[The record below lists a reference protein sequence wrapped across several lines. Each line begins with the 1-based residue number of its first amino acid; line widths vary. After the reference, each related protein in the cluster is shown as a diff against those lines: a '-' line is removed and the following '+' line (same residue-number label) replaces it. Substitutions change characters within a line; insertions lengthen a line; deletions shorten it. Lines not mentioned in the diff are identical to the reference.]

1 MVAGGNRIAVGWTLA
16 GVCWLFAV
24 LLMTVPTGDYPGEG
38 EDMDADGIDDWC
50 DMDPFDPGN
59 RGDDG
64 SCDESTDYGAGACC
78 CVIGFISLLIVQ
90 SGKDAKKR
98 AQTQVLFV
106 QQPTPQV
113 IHHHT
118 THSYVPQ
125 PAPSQVPVSVP
136 KATKPAPPSTPPANS
151 TQGWAT
157 EARNLEL
164 ARDWEGA
171 AKAYQKA
178 GMYEEAGRVREMH
191 LEKKEPQVKIDIAQ
205 LGDNIQDSVV
215 MKDGQTQGE
224 EYQG

>member
-16 GVCWLFAV
+16 GVCWLLAI
-24 LLMTVPTGDYPGEG
+24 LMFTWPT
-38 EDMDADGIDDWC
+38 DDSVG
-50 DMDPFDPGN
+50 FDSDFDEV
-59 RGDDG
+59 DDG
-64 SCDESTDYGAGACC
+64 CDDDPMDRSVGDTDGVCESTDAEVGSCC
-78 CVIGFISLLIVQ
+78 CVFGFLSLLIVE
-90 SGKDAKKR
+90 SGKGAKR
-98 AQTQVLFV
+98 RTQNQVLFV
-106 QQPTPQV
+106 QQSTPQV

-125 PAPSQVPVSVP
+125 PAPSPVPVSVP
-136 KATKPAPPSTPPANS
+136 QVAKPVPPTAPPTSATN
-151 TQGWAT
+151 QWET

-164 ARDWEGA
+164 ARDWDGA

-215 MKDGQTQGE
+215 MKDGQAQNE